1 MKEGFAA
8 KRANSQREVEFLLAI
23 HREITE
29 HAGSLRSEERE
40 RERERDLM

>member
-29 HAGSLRSEERE
+29 HAGEFEIWREKERE
-40 RERERDLM
+40 REI